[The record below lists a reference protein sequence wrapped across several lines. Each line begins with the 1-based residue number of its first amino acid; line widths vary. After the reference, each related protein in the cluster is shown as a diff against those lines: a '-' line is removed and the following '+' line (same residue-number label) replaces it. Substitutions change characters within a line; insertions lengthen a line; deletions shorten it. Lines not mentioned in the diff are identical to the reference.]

1 MAIESAMKHKH
12 PCAWAAPTYKV
23 LTDDWRI
30 LTDLLAPV
38 TVKRSEQEK
47 QIRLIGG
54 GVIDMWSLDNVDS
67 IRGRKYARF
76 MINEAAF
83 VPNLMDAWNMVIR
96 PTLIDLTGDAYFS
109 GTPKGRNGF
118 WQLWTQGG
126 DEWASWQMSSYAN
139 PHIPKTELDALKD
152 TMTERAFQQ
161 EIMAQFLEDGGGI
174 FRNVTGAATVNR
186 IEYGVPGSQ
195 YAIGADWGRSNDA
208 TVFTVLDTKT
218 LECVHMDR
226 MTDTDYHRQRV
237 RLIELARKFNNAAVL
252 VETNSIGQPQLEEL
266 QRMGLSVQGFQTTN
280 ASKAQILDALALG
293 FEQGSIKIINDQ
305 QMIGEL
311 MAYESERLPS
321 GLLRYGAPEG
331 MHDDIV
337 ISLALAWWGGAAGK
351 TWWMS

>member
-109 GTPKGRNGF
+109 GTPKDVTASGSCGHRAGMNGQAGRCPVI
-118 WQLWTQGG
+118 LI
-126 DEWASWQMSSYAN
+126 
-139 PHIPKTELDALKD
+139 HI
-152 TMTERAFQQ
+152 FQ
-161 EIMAQFLEDGGGI
+161 
-174 FRNVTGAATVNR
+174 
-186 IEYGVPGSQ
+186 SQ
-195 YAIGADWGRSNDA
+195 S
-208 TVFTVLDTKT
+208 
-218 LECVHMDR
+218 
-226 MTDTDYHRQRV
+226 
-237 RLIELARKFNNAAVL
+237 
-252 VETNSIGQPQLEEL
+252 
-266 QRMGLSVQGFQTTN
+266 
-280 ASKAQILDALALG
+280 
-293 FEQGSIKIINDQ
+293 
-305 QMIGEL
+305 
-311 MAYESERLPS
+311 
-321 GLLRYGAPEG
+321 
-331 MHDDIV
+331 
-337 ISLALAWWGGAAGK
+337 
-351 TWWMS
+351 